1 MQRINRREKK
11 NHPKT
16 GGHFRRRATEERI
29 RKMKKTTEKSIIKAF
44 EEMPSMWTKC
54 PKCNEL
60 LYAKEVGRLNKC
72 TWMGKGCGYVFPYPV
87 AKVQKVGILLRN
99 PKSTYGELSALIL
112 EILDSIIFR
121 NEKLAFLSVVI
132 GLVQSSHERRLIQVK
147 K

>member
-1 MQRINRREKK
+1 MSKAK
-11 NHPKT
+11 
-16 GGHFRRRATEERI
+16 
-29 RKMKKTTEKSIIKAF
+29 EKSIVKVF
-44 EEMPSMWTKC
+44 EEMPSLWTKC